1 MQFDSAGLKLT
12 QHDFDPPLDRRVVRA
27 VAGDKFLDNGP
38 KRCERQLCVGDA
50 HEVNILHDWK
60 STTTFERQDSLR
72 DSTVEVNTVLVEEA
86 NQL

>member
-1 MQFDSAGLKLT
+1 MQFDSASPKLT

-27 VAGDKFLDNGP
+27 VAGDEFLDNGP

-50 HEVNILHDWK
+50 HDVNIPHDWK

-72 DSTVEVNTVLVEEA
+72 ESTVEVNTVLVEKA
-86 NQL
+86 DQL